1 MNAARTQTG
10 PAARRGPRP
19 GAVLA
24 ALAAAQFTVMLA
36 TSIVNVA
43 LPQIRA
49 GAGLSDGGTTW
60 VVNAYGL
67 AFGALL
73 LAGGRLADLFG
84 RRRVLIAGLALF
96 ALASLAAGL
105 ATSAGVLIAARA
117 LQGLGAAAI
126 APAALA
132 MAMDRFP
139 SGPGRGRALG
149 VWGRSP
155 VPAEPAASCWAVC
168 SPRRGAGP
176 GSSTRSRSDRRSS
189 RRPWPSSYRGTP
201 GSGPGGSTCWA
212 PPPSPSP

>member
-96 ALASLAAGL
+96 ALASLVAGL

-132 MAMDRFP
+132 LAMDRFP
-139 SGPGRGRALG
+139 S
-149 VWGRSP
+149 
-155 VPAEPAASCWAVC
+155 
-168 SPRRGAGP
+168 
-176 GSSTRSRSDRRSS
+176 
-189 RRPWPSSYRGTP
+189 
-201 GSGPGGSTCWA
+201 
-212 PPPSPSP
+212 